1 MDVEQRIGPAGI
13 ARAAVAPLIAVAVA
27 TQRDAARVRREF
39 RRWIADVADPD
50 TADDLTLAVYEALA
64 NVVDHAYPGSDPG
77 RPMRLWAAV
86 SAPLPTGR
94 ALVVT
99 VSDDGEW
106 RDAHDPGFR
115 GRGLPLV
122 HSLTTAS
129 VLVSARGT
137 TVQMRRRV
145 APEGLEGPAGLEYA
159 ATPPHTRAAGAHRAR
174 AARIAAGV

>member
-1 MDVEQRIGPAGI
+1 MDVEQRIGPAGS
-13 ARAAVAPLIAVAVA
+13 ARPAVAPLSAVAAA
-27 TQRDAARVRREF
+27 TQRDAARVRRLF
-39 RRWIADVADPD
+39 RRWIADLADPD

-64 NVVDHAYPGSDPG
+64 NVVDHAYPEADTDTPG

-99 VSDDGEW
+99 VSDDGAW
-106 RDAHDPGFR
+106 RDARDHGFR

-122 HSLTTAS
+122 RSLTAAS
-129 VLVSARGT
+129 VIVSARGT

-145 APEGLEGPAGLEYA
+145 GLEDPEGPDDA
-159 ATPPHTRAAGAHRAR
+159 A
-174 AARIAAGV
+174 AARTGRIAVGA